1 MRSNSDE
8 HYGVCRRRDWISN
21 GNNFSQQAVA
31 NLCKKSECKF
41 VVNFCKFF
49 RGSAQK
55 DQVWC
60 VECRRGIASVAM
72 ASPIQSK
79 HLEDTEIIL
88 TTLGT
93 ELAASSQSDQWDE
106 YTSAAMEAF
115 VMLWLACFDWCGVE
129 RDAATWD
136 SRF

>member
-1 MRSNSDE
+1 M
-8 HYGVCRRRDWISN
+8 
-21 GNNFSQQAVA
+21 
-31 NLCKKSECKF
+31 
-41 VVNFCKFF
+41 
-49 RGSAQK
+49 
-55 DQVWC
+55 
-60 VECRRGIASVAM
+60 ECRRGIASVAM

-106 YTSAAMEAF
+106 YTSAAIEAF

-129 RDAATWD
+129 RDAATWG